1 MSRGTKLQEME
12 VKTQQSKTVVNANAK
27 PADPM
32 PTMADP
38 GTQLGNVE
46 DLGGPTPENSKPDDD
61 SNKLKTPGTTLKQVK
76 DIVTKGAKP
85 ADPMPKLTTGGTP
98 PNVEDL
104 GGPTPENY
112 KADDDSAKLKTPGT
126 TLKQVKDIVNKGA
139 KPAEATPAG
148 MKEEEEVEGEVVAED
163 EVTTDEVVSEEEETA
178 DEIVSEEETTEEE
191 IVEEEE
197 EAIDVE
203 TDIQALL
210 EGEELSEDFTN
221 KARTIF
227 EAAIR
232 SKVAEMKEQVKSEY
246 EENLIEQVQSI
257 KEELT
262 DRVDSYL
269 EYVADEWIAENQL
282 AVEKGLK
289 TEMTESFLTGMRSLF
304 EEHYVSIPD
313 EKYDV
318 LENMVDKLDE
328 MEGKLNEQI
337 DKNVAL
343 NKRLSESVADVIFAE
358 VAEGLAL
365 SQKDKFASLAEN
377 VEFESETSYRE
388 KLATLRKSYFPEN
401 AGVQRDESENL
412 SEETQSTQYQ
422 TTPVSNTMERY
433 LQTLTRV
440 SNKK

>member
-1 MSRGTKLQEME
+1 MSVGTTLQEME
-12 VKTQQSKTVVNANAK
+12 NIEE
-27 PADPM
+27 
-32 PTMADP
+32 
-38 GTQLGNVE
+38 NV
-46 DLGGPTPENSKPDDD
+46 
-61 SNKLKTPGTTLKQVK
+61 
-76 DIVTKGAKP
+76 VTKGAKP

-139 KPAEATPAG
+139 KPADAMPAG

-282 AVEKGLK
+282 AVEKGIK

-343 NKRLSESVADVIFAE
+343 NKRLAESVADVIFAE